1 MPKKIEVREGDT
13 LTIRVRAGHVFGEDY
28 GKQVVL
34 MLPSGPQAVPLTCW
48 TSSQWNG
55 AITGRTARP

>member
-34 MLPSGPQAVPLTCW
+34 MLPSGPQAMPLNLLDIVKVEKGNNW
-48 TSSQWNG
+48 PNG
-55 AITGRTARP
+55 D